1 MLTLPHKGPRLV
13 SSYKL
18 SSKLGGQEDII
29 FCAAFLV
36 IRDRIGLDGLVISSI
51 SISTLP
57 KQAIPTA
64 PREGRR
70 QRDPRSTSEMSQTND
85 QFPSDVQKI

>member
-1 MLTLPHKGPRLV
+1 MLTLPHRGPCLV

-18 SSKLGGQEDII
+18 SSELGGQEDII

-36 IRDRIGLDGLVISSI
+36 IRERIGLDGLVISSI
-51 SISTLP
+51 KLHLP

-64 PREGRR
+64 PPEGRR
-70 QRDPRSTSEMSQTND
+70 WCDSHSTNEMSQTND
-85 QFPSDVQKI
+85 PFPSDVQKI